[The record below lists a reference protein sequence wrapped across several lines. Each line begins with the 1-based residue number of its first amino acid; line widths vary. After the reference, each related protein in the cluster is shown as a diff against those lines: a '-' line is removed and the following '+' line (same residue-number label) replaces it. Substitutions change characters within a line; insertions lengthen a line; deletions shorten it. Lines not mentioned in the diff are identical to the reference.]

1 MAASYNVQKVVNVTK
16 DSSETNYTAP
26 IVGGVIG
33 GLALIAV
40 SITIAVC
47 CLMKRA
53 KDECLLSIRE
63 KSINTPLISK
73 PSVQTLEERIRSD
86 FYKQNKRED
95 ATNLCAGE
103 NNSDY

>member
-1 MAASYNVQKVVNVTK
+1 MYNALIATK
-16 DSSETNYTAP
+16 ESSETNYTAF